1 MKMIEQD
8 TLHLRKR
15 NRREYQIRE
24 LQNDW
29 SLFSTLY
36 IVSDQSILY
45 LVNNNLSDESSEP
58 RKKKST
64 KSDADEL
71 KEVAEA
77 LPELFSAINDAVPKL
92 ISGLINSVYSPEAAG
107 NMAAGIGKFYSNL
120 IAEGIPE
127 DVALDMTKKFVG
139 ALDFSKLMSMVGDE
153 ASVEI
158 SGKKRKRR
166 DSDNYDDDEEFE

>member
-1 MKMIEQD
+1 MK
-8 TLHLRKR
+8 
-15 NRREYQIRE
+15 
-24 LQNDW
+24 W

-45 LVNNNLSDESSEP
+45 LVKNKLSDDYSEAS
-58 RKKKST
+58 KKRRRHE
-64 KSDADEL
+64 KSDAEEL

-77 LPELFSAINDAVPKL
+77 LPELFGALNDAIPKL

-139 ALDFSKLMSMVGDE
+139 ALDFTKLMSMVGDE
-153 ASVEI
+153 ATIEI
-158 SGKKRKRR
+158 GGKKKKRR
-166 DSDNYDDDEEFE
+166 HSENYEEENDEEFE